1 MKKFFFIAVVLT
13 FSSFCFADTTI
24 TQKIEGSAIMGQP
37 AMNTT
42 QTIKIK
48 GTKARIDLG
57 NQHKYQILDLS
68 TKKMFLVDP
77 DKKEAMSMSVDMLNA
92 AGAMFKNANQNAEVN
107 VQNTGNSRTV
117 NGFKC
122 TDYVIT
128 LSGPMSMTSK
138 QCVTKDID
146 YKDFEAFRPYAEGM
160 IRTFMGDK
168 GMAKLPQGMAASAE
182 TTISLMGQNHTSK
195 TELQSIKKEDL
206 PASVFE
212 VPADFKLMEAPMGM
226 PKQQ

>member
-1 MKKFFFIAVVLT
+1 MKKLSFIAFVLV

-24 TQKIEGSAIMGQP
+24 TQKIEGGAMMGQGP
-37 AMNTT
+37 VNTT

-48 GTKARIDLG
+48 GTKARIDMG

-77 DKKEAMSMSVDMLNA
+77 DKKEAMSMSVDMLSA
-92 AGAMFKNANQNAEVN
+92 AGAMFKSANQGAEVN
-107 VQNTGNSRTV
+107 VQNTGNTRTV

-122 TDYVIT
+122 TDYLIT
-128 LSGPMSMTSK
+128 IKGAMGMTSK

-160 IRTFMGDK
+160 IRTFIGDK
-168 GMAKLPQGMAASAE
+168 GVEKLPQGMAAAAE

-195 TELQSIKKEDL
+195 TELQSVKKEEL
-206 PASVFE
+206 PASLFE
-212 VPADFKLMEAPMGM
+212 VPADFKVTEAPAGM

>member
-1 MKKFFFIAVVLT
+1 MKKFFLIAVVLA

-24 TQKIEGSAIMGQP
+24 MQKIEGSAIMGQP

-57 NQHKYQILDLS
+57 NMHKYQILDLS

-92 AGAMFKNANQNAEVN
+92 AGAMFKSANQGSEVN
-107 VQNTGNSRTV
+107 VQNTGNTRTV

-128 LSGPMSMTSK
+128 LTGAMAMTSK

-195 TELQSIKKEDL
+195 TELQSVTKEEI
-206 PASVFE
+206 PAAIFE
-212 VPADFKLMEAPMGM
+212 VPKDFKLMEAPTGM